1 MPVSTIALACAGI
14 AAAAMIARWIPKA
27 LVPALVFEIAF
38 GIAAGPSGLDVLES
52 GPAMDI
58 LAQIGFAVLML
69 IAGLEI
75 DLATLVGKGAD
86 GRGARP
92 LKLALTMS
100 LLTVALAGFGT
111 WLLLGGDIP
120 VLHLAIYA
128 VILSTTS
135 VGVVVPA
142 IQERRL
148 ADSAFG
154 QTILSTALLADF
166 FTMIAISA
174 LAGIVVSGEAA
185 GALGS
190 FALVGIAA
198 LVIWLVPPL
207 LKRLPALGL
216 GSRTSL
222 PHVRASIALLF
233 CAAWLAE
240 ALGSE
245 LVLAAFLAGL
255 LLGRIIPRGSHRR
268 ETIEAIGY
276 GFAVP
281 FFFINV
287 GLKFDVEALGASPTA
302 LALVPGFLAVAFAN
316 KILPSLLLVPDHG
329 RRNALAAGLLLSV
342 RLSLI
347 VAASDI
353 ATRIGVF
360 DAATNAAM
368 ILVAITSAAIAPLLF
383 NALIRPEAAREP
395 A

>member
-14 AAAAMIARWIPKA
+14 AGAAIVARWIPKA

-38 GIAAGPSGLDVLES
+38 GIAAGPDALGLIEP

-58 LAQIGFAVLML
+58 LAKIGFAVLML

-75 DLATLVGKGAD
+75 DLGTLLGQGDA

-92 LKLALTMS
+92 LKLALAMS
-100 LLTVALAGFGT
+100 LATVVLAGLGV
-111 WLLLGGDIP
+111 WLLLGGDMPI
-120 VLHLAIYA
+120 VHLAIYA

-154 QTILSTALLADF
+154 QTVLSTALFADF

-174 LAGIVVSGEAA
+174 LAGIVVSGDAA

-190 FALVGIAA
+190 FTLVGIAA
-198 LVIWLVPPL
+198 LAIWLVPPM

-216 GSRTSL
+216 DSRTSL
-222 PHVRASIALLF
+222 PLVRASIALLF

-276 GFAVP
+276 GFVVP

-287 GLKFDVEALGASPTA
+287 GLKFDIEALGASPTA

-329 RRNALAAGLLLSV
+329 RRNAFAAGLLLSV

-360 DAATNAAM
+360 NAATNAAM

-383 NALIRPEAAREP
+383 NALIQPEGARKL